1 MSNFQHPSGE
11 DYPDAARKHYT
22 DARVLM
28 NRRRYDGAAYLAGY
42 VVECILKTII
52 QVDRTNNAPI
62 LDFGH
67 DLSKLS
73 SQALHLAALPS
84 SKTARYFS
92 RGPLTA
98 LPYANPPLGWKETLR
113 YHHEGTIPKTTAAA
127 WIAEAKRLY
136 VHVLGGLIKD
146 GKVTL

>member
-52 QVDRTNNAPI
+52 QVDRANNAPI
-62 LDFGH
+62 LNYGH
-67 DLSKLS
+67 DLRKLS
-73 SQALHLAALPS
+73 NEALHLATLPS
-84 SKTARYFS
+84 SKTARYVTGRS
-92 RGPLTA
+92 LTT
-98 LPYANPPLGWKETLR
+98 LPYADPPAGWKEILR
-113 YHHEGTIPKTTAAA
+113 YRHEGTIPKATAAS
-127 WIAEAKRLY
+127 WVAEAKRLY
-136 VHVLGGLIKD
+136 TLVIGGLRKD
-146 GKVTL
+146 GEVVL